1 VRAIAKI
8 VATAVTIFLIVHEF
22 PELLDNMTFVLL
34 LVIWGMYAVLV
45 FGFDYRKEK
54 AQPTADKFDTF
65 VTKVDEL
72 ITEIRQDRNERSNN
86 KSE

>member
-1 VRAIAKI
+1 
-8 VATAVTIFLIVHEF
+8 
-22 PELLDNMTFVLL
+22 
-34 LVIWGMYAVLV
+34 MYAVLV